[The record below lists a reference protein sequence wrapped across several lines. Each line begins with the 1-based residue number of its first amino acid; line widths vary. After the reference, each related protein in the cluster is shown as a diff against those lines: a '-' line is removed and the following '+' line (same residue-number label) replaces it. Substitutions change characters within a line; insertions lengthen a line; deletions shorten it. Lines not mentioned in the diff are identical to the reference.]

1 MSKLHRKF
9 LLLLAVPGTLG
20 CVLALAEFFREIIGN
35 RVPWRPLLSP
45 REHYLAVG
53 SAFSRG
59 FATGFFLC
67 FFLMLVAV
75 AVGTWYE
82 QRREARGVRPT
93 V

>member
-1 MSKLHRKF
+1 MTRLHRRI
-9 LLLLAVPGTLG
+9 LLLLAVPGTIG
-20 CVLALAEFFREIIGN
+20 CVLALAGFFREIIGN

-59 FATGFFLC
+59 FVTGFFLC

-75 AVGTWYE
+75 AVGTWCD
-82 QRREARGVRPT
+82 QRRAARRTGPT